1 MNSGTMRL
9 SPAGAF
15 FTRWV
20 SQIVELTLVDLA
32 QLIITILGF
41 RGRCNTPI
49 EAIDNPQHCFVQ

>member
-1 MNSGTMRL
+1 MRL